1 MNKPNLC
8 AIILLLLMFSCTR
21 NAENIL
27 KDVQISL
34 DSNRISMAIE
44 DLNIIL
50 DKFPNDSLAAEAQ
63 YKLSIIF
70 NEWENDPKRG
80 YESLELTTLNYPNTK
95 YANLARK
102 KIKNYPDWLF
112 NKAESLRKKKLL
124 KESVVFLSYLLENF
138 GNHNLCSKS
147 QYLMGDIYM
156 NDLRDF
162 ETALSQYRKVIKKYP
177 GSNQEPHAQ
186 FMIGYIYANIIKD
199 YTLAKREYL
208 LFLSKHEN
216 HELSPSVKFE
226 IEFLGKDINEIPAL
240 KKIAS

>member
-8 AIILLLLMFSCTR
+8 AIVLLLLMSSCTR
-21 NAENIL
+21 NTEDIL
-27 KDVQISL
+27 KDVQVSL
-34 DSNRISMAIE
+34 DSNQIDMAID

-50 DKFPNDSLAAEAQ
+50 DKFSNDSLAAEAQ

-70 NEWENDPKRG
+70 NEWKNNPKRG
-80 YESLELTTLNYPNTK
+80 YKSLELTIRNYPNTK
-95 YANLARK
+95 YADLARK
-102 KIKNYPDWLF
+102 KIKDYPDWLF

-124 KESVVFLSYLLENF
+124 KESVVFLVYLLENF
-138 GNHNLCSKS
+138 ENHSLCSKS

-162 ETALSQYRKVIKKYP
+162 ETALLQYRKVIKKYQ

-199 YTLAKREYL
+199 YTLAKKEYL
-208 LFLSKHEN
+208 LFLSKYEN